1 MVGRREEGGLGQQC
15 PQTAEASPV
24 LTPVSEEPTETQGP
38 PSLREP
44 RASCETA
51 TAIAGEATPAN
62 PAAGPTA
69 PTAEPAPGSGPFRA
83 SCRPGPWSCCP
94 GAPASPSGPAPR
106 SRASSRLAPAGQGGA
121 AGPVAS
127 ALSPPAAR
135 APPPGRAPAAA
146 ALRHCGGAA
155 PLHPQPFPCEV
166 PTVWGPGLKRK
177 PTARHPQPASRRS
190 LPFHEPCALTV
201 HEEVLERARGRCGR
215 PWLNVPRG
223 ERERGPPCHRDTLA
237 RTEGT

>member
-1 MVGRREEGGLGQQC
+1 MVGRREEGGLGQQR

-51 TAIAGEATPAN
+51 TAVPGEATPAN

-69 PTAEPAPGSGPFRA
+69 PAVRPLPRILPAGPLEL
-83 SCRPGPWSCCP
+83 PP

-106 SRASSRLAPAGQGGA
+106 SHASSRLAPAGQGEA

-135 APPPGRAPAAA
+135 APPPGRARAAA

-155 PLHPQPFPCEV
+155 PLHPQPFPCAL
-166 PTVWGPGLKRK
+166 PTVWGPALKRK

-190 LPFHEPCALTV
+190 LPFHEPCTLTV
-201 HEEVLERARGRCGR
+201 HEEVLERAGGRRGR
-215 PWLNVPRG
+215 PWLNAPRG
-223 ERERGPPCHRDTLA
+223 ERERGPPCHQDTLA